1 MATVG
6 NFPRIKA
13 NYSVQKASNLSL
25 GQGGCLFEDGTDA
38 ISGKTIV
45 AIQFITDS
53 KFTTLTPIDSNY
65 IGTAGGNGDAI
76 VNTDIFPAGMTIYG
90 QWTAFTL
97 ADGSVIAYL
106 G

>member
-1 MATVG
+1 MGDV
-6 NFPRIKA
+6 KK
-13 NYSVQKASNLSL
+13 YSAGEAGSVAL
-25 GQGGCLFEDGTDA
+25 GQGGSLFEDGTTA
-38 ISGKTIV
+38 VTANVV
-45 AIQFITDS
+45 AIQFKTDS
-53 KFTTLTPIDSNY
+53 KFTTLTPTNSNY

-90 QWTAFTL
+90 NWTAFTL

>member
-1 MATVG
+1 MG
-6 NFPRIKA
+6 RNQ
-13 NYSVQKASNLSL
+13 YSAGEAGSVAL
-25 GQGGCLFEDGTDA
+25 GQGGSLFEDSTSA
-38 ISGKTIV
+38 VTANVV

-53 KFTTLTPIDSNY
+53 KFTTLTPRNSTF

-90 QWTAFTL
+90 DWTAFTL

>member
-1 MATVG
+1 MGDV
-6 NFPRIKA
+6 KK
-13 NYSVQKASNLSL
+13 YSAGEAGSVAL
-25 GQGGCLFEDGTDA
+25 GQGGSLFEDGTTA
-38 ISGKTIV
+38 VTANVV

-53 KFTTLTPIDSNY
+53 KFTTLTPKNSSF

-90 QWTAFTL
+90 NWTAFTL

>member
-1 MATVG
+1 MGDV
-6 NFPRIKA
+6 KK
-13 NYSVQKASNLSL
+13 YSAGEAGSVAL
-25 GQGGCLFEDGTDA
+25 GQGGSLFEDGTTA
-38 ISGKTIV
+38 VTANVV

-53 KFTTLTPIDSNY
+53 KFTTLTPTNSNY

-90 QWTAFTL
+90 NWTAFTL